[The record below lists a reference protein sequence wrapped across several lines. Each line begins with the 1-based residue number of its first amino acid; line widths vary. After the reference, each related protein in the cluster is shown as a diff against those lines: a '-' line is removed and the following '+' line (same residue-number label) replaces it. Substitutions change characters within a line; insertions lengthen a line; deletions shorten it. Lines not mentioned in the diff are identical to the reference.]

1 MKNRLLQQRKPKQL
15 LNKFDWYA
23 WNQIVSVSWVWAL
36 SRLTFFSKHGENA
49 STFSIFKF
57 SYFLMYLLL
66 IHIVINVVLQVEKER
81 FVCITNYKAKAP
93 GEVSVNEGDSL
104 EILDDIGYES
114 FLVCV
119 VTSGAVGFLPRVLII
134 KAPDED
140 VKKAPK
146 SAKGKEKEALH
157 HRE

>member
-1 MKNRLLQQRKPKQL
+1 M
-15 LNKFDWYA
+15 
-23 WNQIVSVSWVWAL
+23 
-36 SRLTFFSKHGENA
+36 
-49 STFSIFKF
+49 
-57 SYFLMYLLL
+57 LMLF
-66 IHIVINVVLQVEKER
+66 LQVEKER
-81 FVCITNYKAKAP
+81 FVCITNYKAKAL

-134 KAPDED
+134 KAADED

>member
-1 MKNRLLQQRKPKQL
+1 M
-15 LNKFDWYA
+15 
-23 WNQIVSVSWVWAL
+23 
-36 SRLTFFSKHGENA
+36 
-49 STFSIFKF
+49 
-57 SYFLMYLLL
+57 LMLF
-66 IHIVINVVLQVEKER
+66 LQVEKER

-140 VKKAPK
+140 IKKAPK